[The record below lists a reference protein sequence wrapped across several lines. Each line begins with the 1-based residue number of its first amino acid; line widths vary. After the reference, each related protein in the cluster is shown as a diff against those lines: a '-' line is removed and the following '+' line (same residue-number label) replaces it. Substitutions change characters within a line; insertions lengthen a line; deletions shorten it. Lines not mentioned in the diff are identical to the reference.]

1 MYSEFE
7 EQNETEIDVEK
18 IYDFPDWIVRY
29 FHNYVLVIAPETGN
43 WLVFS
48 EEVELKVFQDLA
60 NNHSIIDCL
69 EKYDEEIVLTVL
81 TQVEAKQFENRSV
94 QYIDNAETMQIYLT
108 NACNLRCKHCYMY
121 ADKSLENELT
131 TDEIIRICERFKE
144 AGGEYITVTGG
155 EITLKKDIIK
165 ILTEIRRIG
174 LGLHILSNGV
184 LWSDELIE
192 TVSRLGVER
201 VQISLDGF
209 DERSN
214 ALIRG
219 EGAFDKALDTVDK
232 LVKRH
237 VNVFLAV
244 TPMYETLRNNKN
256 RYIEFAKSL
265 VQKYSEYSFIINF
278 SFELIEGR
286 DLHGTDIIQYSDS
299 YMEIMSE
306 ICEAVY
312 PGSEQESFV
321 INHMDGKIFNNCGY
335 GRLNIS
341 SNGNVYFCSRISE
354 VKEYGNIRTMPFEEI
369 QKLMRQARHLADV
382 NSLRPC
388 CDCDLK
394 YICGGGC
401 RVDKFKKLTEIDNL
415 YETTNIPIRV
425 CSSKNKDYYYKLMI
439 ETNDRFYR

>member
-18 IYDFPDWIVRY
+18 VYSFPDWTAKY

-48 EEVELKVFQDLA
+48 QEEELKVFNDLA
-60 NNHSIIDCL
+60 NKHSIINCL
-69 EKYDEEIVLTVL
+69 EKYDEEIVLAVL
-81 TQVEAKQFENRSV
+81 TQIEAKQFENTIV

-131 TDEIIRICERFKE
+131 TDEIIKICKRFKE

-209 DERSN
+209 DEKSN
-214 ALIRG
+214 AMIRG
-219 EGAFDKALDTVDK
+219 AGAFDKALNTVDK

-244 TPMYETLRNNKN
+244 TPMYETLRNNKSK
-256 RYIEFAKSL
+256 YIEFAKSL
-265 VQKYSEYSFIINF
+265 VQKYKEYNFIINF

-286 DLHGTDIIQYSDS
+286 DLHGFDIIQYSDS

-306 ICEAVY
+306 ICDAVY

-354 VKEYGNIRTMPFEEI
+354 VKKYGNIRTMPFEEI
-369 QKLMRQARHLADV
+369 QKLMNQARRLADV

-415 YETTNIPIRV
+415 YEIADIPMRT